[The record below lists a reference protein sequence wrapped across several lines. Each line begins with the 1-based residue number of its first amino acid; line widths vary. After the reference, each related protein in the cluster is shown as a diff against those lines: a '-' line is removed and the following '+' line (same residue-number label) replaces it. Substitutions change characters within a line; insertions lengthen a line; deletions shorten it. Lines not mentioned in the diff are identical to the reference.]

1 MLCLSKLL
9 RQEFIAWMMDGAER
23 ASTASRGAGSLP
35 VLSVQGT
42 GKKIK
47 EQNQRW
53 TGAHGFR
60 PKTFI
65 KRPKFR
71 HRVCPSESNNPV
83 SHILLNNLS

>member
-42 GKKIK
+42 GKKSRNKIRGGLEHMVSDQK
-47 EQNQRW
+47 LLLKDQSFD
-53 TGAHGFR
+53 T
-60 PKTFI
+60 
-65 KRPKFR
+65 
-71 HRVCPSESNNPV
+71 VCVHQSQT
-83 SHILLNNLS
+83 IQ

>member
-42 GKKIK
+42 GKK
-47 EQNQRW
+47 NQG
-53 TGAHGFR
+53 T
-60 PKTFI
+60 K
-65 KRPKFR
+65 
-71 HRVCPSESNNPV
+71 SEVDWSTWFQTKNFY
-83 SHILLNNLS
+83 